1 MSNFHYTDD
10 TATIERLS
18 EQRDAIYE
26 GVVDQFRVLMAK
38 DMIDEALALADEF
51 FEWMDP
57 EQLEN
62 EPTVFYDERE
72 LISLYDQRRDEGSDH

>member
-51 FEWMDP
+51 YEWMDP
-57 EQLEN
+57 NQLDN
-62 EPTVFYDERE
+62 EPTFYVNENELQQLFLERTE
-72 LISLYDQRRDEGSDH
+72 D

>member
-1 MSNFHYTDD
+1 MSNFNYTDD
-10 TATIERLS
+10 AATVERLS

-51 FEWMDP
+51 YEWMDP
-57 EQLEN
+57 NQLDN
-62 EPTVFYDERE
+62 EPTFYVNENELQQLFLERTE
-72 LISLYDQRRDEGSDH
+72 D